1 MINMQRILITG
12 AVLGVVLAAVV
23 PLRTAIAQ
31 GVPQAAQSST
41 ALTLHN
47 AIERAHRNQP
57 DLRAA
62 REAVAAAAA
71 LERQAA
77 AWQNPTFSWSRE
89 HVSRTAGTNAE
100 DILRLEQPVP
110 VGGQRSARRE
120 AARLRR
126 EVAEARLRA
135 AEVQLGFEVKRAYA
149 VAVAAD
155 RRAALATEAAAAF
168 TTARR
173 ASEQRLA
180 AGDIAGYVHRRLGLE
195 SARYATL
202 RGAAVLDQRAARL
215 SLAAL
220 VTATPD
226 SIGSFAAQLVLT
238 DTLPA
243 STPGH
248 VGIAVLAGNAR
259 SAALDSL
266 LVIAFANRPE
276 LQAVLLEADAAVAEA
291 RLTSRS
297 RVPVPAISAGVKREQ
312 IPGVAEHGSGLVAGV
327 SLPLPLWDRG
337 GGSVGA
343 AEAEARRRTAIAEG
357 VRRQTVRE
365 VTEAYEAVLATLEQ
379 TSLLQ
384 TDVGADDPRLALRAA
399 QAAYAEGEISLV
411 EWLDAVR
418 AYHETLAT
426 WATLRA
432 EAAIRFAELERAIG
446 RPLSP
451 AGTGTT
457 GGIER

>member
-1 MINMQRILITG
+1 MTGALLG
-12 AVLGVVLAAVV
+12 AVLAAAS
-23 PLRTAIAQ
+23 PSRTASAQ
-31 GVPQAAQSST
+31 DTAAPVARSS
-41 ALTLHN
+41 APLTMRE
-47 AIERAHRNQP
+47 AIDSARRNHP
-57 DLRAA
+57 DLRVA
-62 REAVAAAAA
+62 REAVAVATAF
-71 LERQAA
+71 ERQAA
-77 AWQNPTFSWSRE
+77 AWQNPTFTWSRE
-89 HVSRTAGTNAE
+89 QVSRTEGTNAE

-110 VGGQRSARRE
+110 IGGQRSARRE
-120 AARLRR
+120 AASLRR

-135 AEVQLGFEVKRAYA
+135 AEAQLAFDVTRAYA
-149 VAVAAD
+149 LAVAAD
-155 RRAALATEAAAAF
+155 RRAALASEAAAAF
-168 TTARR
+168 ITARR

-180 AGDIAGYVHRRLGLE
+180 AGDIAGYAHRRIGLE

-202 RGAAVLDQRAARL
+202 RAAAVLDQRAARL
-215 SLAAL
+215 ALAAL
-220 VTATPD
+220 VTSTPD
-226 SIGSFAAQLVLT
+226 SIGSFAAQLALI
-238 DTLPA
+238 DTLPTTA
-243 STPGH
+243 PGP
-248 VGIAVLAGNAR
+248 VPIAVTTGVTR
-259 SAALDSL
+259 STAVDSL
-266 LVIAFANRPE
+266 LAFAFANRSE
-276 LQAVLLEADAAVAEA
+276 LRAVLLEADAAAAEA
-291 RLTSRS
+291 RLASRS

-337 GGSVGA
+337 GGSVSA
-343 AEAEARRRTAIAEG
+343 AEAEARRRSALAES

-384 TDVGADDPRLALRAA
+384 TEVGADDPRLALRAA

-418 AYHETLAT
+418 AYHETQAN

-432 EAAIRFAELERAIG
+432 EAAIRFGELERAIG

-451 AGTGTT
+451 AVTGTT